1 MSQGIREIL
10 TDVIFNVLETMFFAV
25 PEKLGEVGSEEAWDV
40 EAEIRLDGV
49 RKTSVQLLLTKDL
62 ALSLAA
68 NFLGKE
74 MEEVSDTELLDL
86 AREIA
91 NMIGGNLVT
100 KLGDEE
106 ISLGLPDS
114 RYIQGVDAID
124 ADSDHT
130 ISFHIEDA
138 PVMVVWNQTE

>member
-1 MSQGIREIL
+1 MLQAIRESL

-25 PEKLGEVGSEEAWDV
+25 PEKLGEIGSDEAWEV
-40 EAEIRLDGV
+40 EAVISLDGV
-49 RKTSVQLLLTKDL
+49 RKTDIRLLTTKDL

-86 AREIA
+86 AKEIA

-114 RYIQGVDAID
+114 RYIQGVGAID
-124 ADSDHT
+124 ADSGQI
-130 ISFHIEDA
+130 ISFHIEDE
-138 PVMVVWNQTE
+138 PVMVTWTQAG